1 MNRPGAAVIIAGG
14 GPVGLTLAMDLA
26 SRGVEVLVIERREH
40 AEPPSV
46 KCNHISAR
54 SMEIF
59 RRLGV
64 ADELRASGLGS
75 EHPHDCAYRTAFIGP
90 DLSRTILPSPAGR
103 ARGET
108 GADTWWPTPEPPHRV
123 NQVVT
128 EPILTR
134 HAVATDGLTL
144 RNRTQVEA
152 ITQDSGGV
160 QVTVRD
166 LETDETETLR
176 AQFAVGCDG
185 PRSTVR
191 ELIGAKLD
199 GPPLMGRVLST
210 LIRAPGL
217 MELPPDGPAWATGV
231 WNPRRSGAVFAINGS
246 DQFLVHVPLMPDEG
260 DFETMDRDRLVR
272 TVLGVGD
279 DYPFEILSIEDYI
292 GRGLVADRF
301 RDGRV
306 FLAGDAA
313 HLWMPF
319 AGYGMNAG
327 IADAASLAWM
337 LAAHLRGGA
346 PAEILTAYERERQPV
361 TGQVMQYAMSF
372 VPHLIALA
380 LTVPATI
387 EDKGPEGDAARA
399 EFGQKAKELNTQQ
412 YAAGGLNFG
421 YFYDDSPLIV
431 YDGETAPPY
440 TMGSFESSTVPGV
453 RAPHVWL
460 DGGVSLY
467 DALDGEYGIVR
478 SDPGVDPGRL
488 VDALRAAAVP
498 VSVVDVDGNGDSA
511 IYDRALTLV
520 RPDQHVAWR
529 ADAVP
534 QDVAALVDRLRGAS
548 LE

>member
-1 MNRPGAAVIIAGG
+1 M
-14 GPVGLTLAMDLA
+14 
-26 SRGVEVLVIERREH
+26 LVIERRVR

-64 ADELRASGLGS
+64 AGELRASGLGA
-75 EHPHDCAYRTAFIGP
+75 EHPHDCAYRTTFVGP

-103 ARGET
+103 ARGEA

-134 HAVATDGLTL
+134 HAVAMDGLTL
-144 RNRTQVEA
+144 RNRAQVEA
-152 ITQDSGGV
+152 IAQDADGV
-160 QVTVRD
+160 TVTVRD
-166 LETDETETLR
+166 LERDETQTLTAR
-176 AQFAVGCDG
+176 FAVGCDG

-191 ELIGAKLD
+191 GLIGATLD
-199 GPPLMGRVLST
+199 GPPLEGRVLST

-246 DQFLVHVPLMPDEG
+246 DRFLVHVPLRPDEG
-260 DFETMDRDRLVR
+260 DFESQDRDLAVR
-272 TVLGVGD
+272 TVLGVGPEFA
-279 DYPFEILSIEDYI
+279 YEVLSIEDYI

-346 PAEILTAYERERQPV
+346 PAAILDAYERERQPV

-372 VPHLIALA
+372 VPHLIALS
-380 LTVPATI
+380 LTVPPEI
-387 EDKGPEGDAARA
+387 EDDGPEGDAARA
-399 EFGQKAKELNTQQ
+399 EFGLQAEQLNTQQ

-421 YFYDDSPLIV
+421 YFYDDSPSSA
-431 YDGETAPPY
+431 TTTSHRRPTRWATSPRRRSPAPARRTCGWPA
-440 TMGSFESSTVPGV
+440 TCRCMTRWAVSGGSCAARRMSTQ
-453 RAPHVWL
+453 
-460 DGGVSLY
+460 
-467 DALDGEYGIVR
+467 
-478 SDPGVDPGRL
+478 GRWST
-488 VDALRAAAVP
+488 R
-498 VSVVDVDGNGDSA
+498 
-511 IYDRALTLV
+511 
-520 RPDQHVAWR
+520 
-529 ADAVP
+529 
-534 QDVAALVDRLRGAS
+534 
-548 LE
+548 